1 MDKIMQK
8 YESLLLAEQII
19 REHFEIRET
28 FCSKIIGKVQFF
40 LN

>member
-8 YESLLLAEQII
+8 YKSLLLAEQII

-28 FCSKIIGKVQFF
+28 FCSKIKGKVQVFS
-40 LN
+40 